1 MSQLTLA
8 PMPRFR
14 EVSNVGAPL
23 AGGKLYTAQPGTV
36 AGPAQAFPK
45 ATYSDDSGTVANTN
59 PIIMDAS
66 GRAGVWLSG
75 AYSMALYDS
84 NDVLIYSEP
93 QVYSGISTSGSGTA
107 ISTTVIF
114 GDATLATYN
123 VSILAATDPAAPDV
137 YEISKTDASAN
148 FVHITPATGTV
159 LRQASFDLENQ
170 GESIRLKK
178 YANLNDWMK
187 G

>member
-1 MSQLTLA
+1 MSQLTLS
-8 PMPRFR
+8 PMPKFH

-23 AGGKLYTAQPGTV
+23 SGGKLYTAQPGTV
-36 AGPAQAFPK
+36 AGPTQVFPK
-45 ATYSDDSGTVANTN
+45 ATYTDDSGTVPNTN
-59 PIIMDAS
+59 PIILDAS
-66 GRAGVWLSG
+66 GRADVWLSG
-75 AYSMALYDS
+75 AYSMALYDA
-84 NDVLIYSEP
+84 NNVLIYSEL
-93 QVYSGISTSGSGTA
+93 QVYSGISTSGAGTA

-123 VSILAATDPAAPDV
+123 VSILAANDPAAPDV

-148 FVHITPATGTV
+148 FVHIVPATGTV
-159 LRQASFDLENQ
+159 LRLPTFDLENQ